1 MRIKPSKYRNVK
13 TMVDGITFHSKK
25 EANHYLVLKSMLNA
39 GEISDLKLQER
50 YRIELNGVKI
60 CDYVSD
66 FSYIDKYGAKR
77 VIDVKG
83 VRTAIY
89 KLKAKLMKA
98 VHGIDIVEV

>member
-1 MRIKPSKYRNVK
+1 MNKYRNIK
-13 TMVDGITFHSKK
+13 TTVDGITFHSKK
-25 EANHYLVLKSMLNA
+25 EANHYLVLKYLLNK

-50 YRIELNGVKI
+50 YRIALNGVKI

-66 FSYIDKYGAKR
+66 FTYLDKYGLKH
-77 VIDVKG
+77 VVDVKG